1 MHYNSHFYE
10 SINSDLKEILNH
22 PVPQI
27 LLKENK
33 GLIKE
38 LENDPN
44 DQFNS
49 EKAKKIAL
57 NYLLKKPFNSIIESF
72 NEDFKYDHK
81 IGYKNSIKTYEIKL
95 IFPEAQSIIKLEINK
110 TSFLFKTEADYI
122 IFIIPNHTYDILIF
136 DRKKFLDLIKG
147 SLENNLYPITND
159 NLLIPY
165 ETLIG
170 FKGDILLKKDKV

>member
-1 MHYNSHFYE
+1 MHHNSEFYE
-10 SINSDLKEILNH
+10 SINKNLKEILNY
-22 PVPQI
+22 PVPQV

-33 GLIKE
+33 ELIKD
-38 LENDPN
+38 LENHPN
-44 DQFNS
+44 DQINF
-49 EKAKKIAL
+49 EKAGRIVL
-57 NYLLKKPFNSIIESF
+57 NYLLKKPLSYVIESF
-72 NEDFKYDHK
+72 NEDCKYDHQ
-81 IGYKNSIKTYEIKL
+81 IGFKNTIKTYEVKL
-95 IFPEAQSIIKLEINK
+95 IFPEAQYIIPLEINK
-110 TSFLFKTEADYI
+110 TSLLFNTEADYI
-122 IFIIPNHTYDILIF
+122 IFIIPNQTYDILIF